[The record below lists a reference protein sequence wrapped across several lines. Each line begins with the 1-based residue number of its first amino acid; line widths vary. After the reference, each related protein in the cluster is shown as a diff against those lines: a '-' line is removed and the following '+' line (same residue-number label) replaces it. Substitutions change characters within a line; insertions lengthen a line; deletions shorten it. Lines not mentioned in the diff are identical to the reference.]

1 LFRILSQELI
11 NQAATLKVILDT
23 SALNSV
29 LNIVENW
36 AGNSLSLLSNLR
48 TLLQLNHIGYTVDPL
63 KRNLEELQDKMN
75 TEIESGLSLGFEF
88 RVLDELKDSLLL
100 LRWILDAL
108 SLCCVIPSLQ
118 VILICCLI
126 LACYTFEFQGR

>member
-1 LFRILSQELI
+1 MFRILSQELI

-29 LNIVENW
+29 LHIVENW
-36 AGNSLSLLSNLR
+36 EDNSLSLLSNLR